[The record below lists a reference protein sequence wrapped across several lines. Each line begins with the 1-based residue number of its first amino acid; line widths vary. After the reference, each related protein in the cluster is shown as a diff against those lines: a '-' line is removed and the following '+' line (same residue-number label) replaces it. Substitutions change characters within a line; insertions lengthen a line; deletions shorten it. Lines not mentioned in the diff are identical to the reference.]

1 MSHCKTSPMKAL
13 SSVPLCVFA
22 AAFALLICVCTSHV
36 LADDESDLA
45 RDASWNYPTSQE
57 IKAEL
62 DIWIS
67 ESELDKAIVD
77 QIEDLWSVPESA
89 PVGND
94 AEANDDSEA
103 ESEADGEKD
112 DASTQASENINEQ
125 TASERD
131 LSRRDLSNRV
141 IETIRLVAPE
151 TNPFIDACYTAHLDV
166 GRFVVPETEL
176 LGDAAP
182 AVVRDNLRLLV
193 GGWLAD
199 HRLYNEALAELETI
213 ELGNVADPG
222 KLLFYTAATH
232 YRLLNREEGLETVG
246 KLLERTGDIP
256 QRYDTVAQLMQAD
269 LKALKEDSL
278 DEVAR
283 LMDNIQ
289 VRLGHGRA
297 GKRVRKEEDDVVEK
311 LDKMI
316 EELEK
321 KQQQQQQQGKDGKGG
336 KKSMRPMQESKAAG
350 GKGPGNVDPKR
361 LAEEIDWGDLPPK
374 EREEAL
380 QRLGTEFPSHYREV
394 IEEYFRR
401 LARKEVEAP

>member
-1 MSHCKTSPMKAL
+1 MKRNAIQ
-13 SSVPLCVFA
+13 SVCRTFCVFA
-22 AAFALLICVCTSHV
+22 TILASCTW
-36 LADDESDLA
+36 ADDEGDLA
-45 RDASWNYPTSQE
+45 RDATWDYPTSQQV
-57 IKAEL
+57 KAEL
-62 DIWIS
+62 DVWIA
-67 ESELDKAIVD
+67 EHNLEPGLLQ
-77 QIEDLWSVPESA
+77 QIEELWADPATDDVSSEGGASDDGTENQSDEDESA
-89 PVGND
+89 
-94 AEANDDSEA
+94 DDSDEVPT
-103 ESEADGEKD
+103 ED
-112 DASTQASENINEQ
+112 DSTTVAVQQ
-125 TASERD
+125 TAIERD

-141 IETIRLVAPE
+141 FETIRLVEPDA
-151 TNPFIDACYTAHLDV
+151 NPFIDACYTAHLDA
-166 GRFVVPETEL
+166 GRFVIPPTVL
-176 LGDAAP
+176 LQDEATP

-199 HRLYNEALAELETI
+199 HRLYDEALVQLESI
-213 ELGNVADPG
+213 QLENVADPG

-232 YRLLNREEGLETVG
+232 YRLLNRKEGLAALG
-246 KLLERTGDIP
+246 KLLERSGDIP

-297 GKRVRKEEDDVVEK
+297 GKRVRKEEDDVIEK

-321 KQQQQQQQGKDGKGG
+321 KRKQQQQQGKDGQGG
-336 KKSMRPMQESKAAG
+336 KQSSRPKQESTPAG
-350 GKGPGNVDPKR
+350 GKGPGNVDLKK

-374 EREEAL
+374 DREEAL

-401 LARKEVEAP
+401 LARKEVETP